1 MGRDEYADFKITTDI
16 VPAESPTI
24 SEAVRD
30 HVAKQMERHLD
41 DQMQVMMTMPTTS
54 TLVGTPWTLTAGNIL
69 KGLAEIIFDADII
82 VSAYV
87 PTVDKDGVPVEAYVI
102 ENTRLPDWD
111 MKCQIAKARG
121 EPMPKARTIVFP
133 SEDKMFEAIE
143 VACENKKAPDA
154 RGTEGS

>member
-1 MGRDEYADFKITTDI
+1 MGRDEYVDFKITTEI

-30 HVAKQMERHLD
+30 QVAKQMERYLD
-41 DQMQVMMTMPTTS
+41 NQMQAMMTPPTTS

-69 KGLAEIIFDADII
+69 KGLAEVVFDADVI

-87 PTVDKDGVPVEAYVI
+87 PTVGKDGAPVEAYVI
-102 ENTRLPDWD
+102 ENTQLPDWD

-121 EPMPKARTIVFP
+121 EPPPKERTIVFS
-133 SEDKMFEAIE
+133 SEDMMIKAIE
-143 VACENKKAPDA
+143 AASK
-154 RGTEGS
+154 R